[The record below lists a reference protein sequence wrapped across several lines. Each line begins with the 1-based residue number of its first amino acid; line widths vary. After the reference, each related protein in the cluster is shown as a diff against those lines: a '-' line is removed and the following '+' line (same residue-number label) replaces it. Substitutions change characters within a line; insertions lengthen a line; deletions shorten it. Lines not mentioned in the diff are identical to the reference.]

1 MRVALSRLG
10 PRAGTTS
17 SRDLPRLKEEDSS
30 YQRLKRGAA
39 AAAASTSEAAAA
51 TATATVAVT
60 SDRAQG
66 KRNTA

>member
-10 PRAGTTS
+10 PRAGTTF

-39 AAAASTSEAAAA
+39 AASTSEAAAA
-51 TATATVAVT
+51 SATATVAVT
-60 SDRAQG
+60 Q
-66 KRNTA
+66 TA